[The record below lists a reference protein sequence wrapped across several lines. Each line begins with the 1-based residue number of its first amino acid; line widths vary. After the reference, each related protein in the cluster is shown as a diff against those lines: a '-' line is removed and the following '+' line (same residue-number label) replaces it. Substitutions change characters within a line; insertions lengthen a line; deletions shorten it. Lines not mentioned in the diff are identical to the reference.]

1 MNRHCITLSRK
12 FRGLFAPGKEK
23 AMKVFWV
30 VALVLFALGVGLAQ
44 AQPQPVGA
52 DTAKAYKLCP
62 KCHTANPAQARFC
75 FSCGAALE
83 AGTVSA
89 APSGVIYADST
100 HCPKCGAERLP
111 QAQFCSNCGASFADL
126 SSAGPPRKLE
136 SGPKKEPVMA
146 FAFSF
151 LIPGAGQCY
160 NGQAAKGAI
169 FFGGYLTGWGLLA
182 KGFAE
187 SFSSDNSG
195 NGPAGIGLVLM
206 GGSWIISM
214 IDAQASARDINHR
227 RGYSA
232 LTSPGVG
239 LVFVPD
245 PRNSRRFQP
254 GVGLRAGF

>member
-1 MNRHCITLSRK
+1 
-12 FRGLFAPGKEK
+12 
-23 AMKVFWV
+23 MKGFLV
-30 VALVLFALGVGLAQ
+30 VTLVLLALGVGLAQ
-44 AQPQPVGA
+44 AQAQPAGA
-52 DTAKAYKLCP
+52 DTAKGYKLCP
-62 KCHTANPAQARFC
+62 KCHTANPKEARFC

-89 APSGVIYADST
+89 APPESVWTDST

-111 QAQFCSNCGASFADL
+111 QAQFCSNCGASFAGL
-126 SSAGPPRKLE
+126 SSAGPPRVLE

-160 NGQAAKGAI
+160 NGQPVKGAI
-169 FFGGYLTGWGLLA
+169 FFGSYLTGWGLLA
-182 KGFAE
+182 KGLAE
-187 SFSSDNSG
+187 SFSSDNGGS
-195 NGPAGIGLVLM
+195 GPAEVGLVLM

-214 IDAQASARDINHR
+214 IDAQASAKDINHR

-245 PRNSRRFQP
+245 PRNPRRFHP
-254 GVGLRAGF
+254 GVELRAGF